1 MKGYELIKKI
11 ENNELRES
19 TKIKF
24 TSTIA
29 PEEKI
34 VIIIKKDEGLYL
46 KDIETGNI
54 INTGWL
60 INSNIEI
67 IEEQEDIDIQSIEE
81 IKEVFIENASC
92 GEDVKFLA
100 RKYNE
105 IAQAIKQLEKKIK
118 EK

>member
-81 IKEVFIENASC
+81 IPKIL
-92 GEDVKFLA
+92 FLGTE
-100 RKYNE
+100 KNDLMKVLNN
-105 IAQAIKQLEKKIK
+105 IIDNQNLQLQAVKQLDKK
-118 EK
+118 